1 MVLICNNCS
10 KQYTYKGSFDRHLA
24 NCNPATQTEPPFTQN
39 FTSNSATNLKN
50 ASFSQNSDEGDLDE
64 LNCAFISSK
73 QPKNATNSYDYASS
87 FKSKVEEFLNTHK
100 SSVKISQLN
109 INSIKNK
116 LDEIKFLLAK
126 QLVDILVIN
135 ETRLD
140 HNDDE
145 AEYDVDN
152 YTKIQRNR
160 GFNSGGGIIVYIH
173 AKHKISNIELH
184 AELEIISFNVKF
196 GNEKPTQ
203 IVAAY
208 RPPKPSNENAFIS
221 ALEAKAQTNS
231 ANTIIIGDLN
241 FDQLDRN
248 KSAKLNSFCDSYGF
262 KNAITKGT
270 RYNPIT
276 GHSTLLDCILCLQTN
291 QHSASEV
298 FMYPNSDHSFIVAVL
313 KQPSPPSKP
322 TQITTRC
329 LSKDK
334 INKIKLFINT
344 FFINYNIFLI
354 LNVNENWLAIKQ
366 GINFSVDS
374 IAPLKKMNVKTRKIV
389 PWFDQDLV
397 HLARKRDKQYYIA
410 VNSKTIGDWNLFKI
424 MRQDFSKLFRKK
436 KSQHFNDLT
445 KNAHK
450 KKVWKKIHPYINP
463 NKKSKII
470 PSLFSKH
477 SASSDPTDIA
487 NMFSNYFSTI
497 TDIFTFTELS
507 TCSVFIKKCFKFN
520 CSLMKRLKRSC
531 NGGKFYIKEFSS
543 EEVGNA
549 LKDMRSDSDPGFVGI
564 DAIVFKECSEELK
577 HVLCAL
583 FNKCLSNSE
592 IPDDW
597 KISYTTPVYKG
608 KGSKSDLGNYRP
620 ISVLSPIA
628 KVFESLLASRVCD
641 YFESNGLIHN
651 SQYGF
656 RSKLSCETA
665 LNSMIS
671 GWRKSLNNKEFSVSV
686 FLDLSKAF
694 DTVNHS
700 LLLDKLEYYYFS
712 NSSLSLFKNYLTN
725 RFTITKLNNSFSKKE
740 LTTIGVPQG
749 SILGPLLFI
758 IYINDIGFLNLMST
772 LHLFADDTTISYSH
786 QNIDILIQKLTDDLV
801 IICNWLKNNRLIVNL
816 AKTNAI
822 LFNYSSHN
830 QTKSNSIN
838 LSLGDNK
845 IPFVESTKLLGVV
858 IDNKLKF
865 DLHTIAICKQINS
878 KTHLLARSA
887 YLFPIEF
894 KITLFKMFIQS
905 RLDYC
910 SSLFIH
916 LSDNNDKNRI
926 EKCFNN
932 SLNKLLGIKIHNKS
946 IDQQI
951 SILKPFNI
959 LPLKVRHFERFSIY
973 LFSLFKNNNCKQ
985 ILKMFI
991 KSRSASTRIQFI
1003 LPKTNS
1009 NFVKF
1014 SFITI
1019 STKILNLFLFNQ
1031 LSNSTN
1037 TFKTFLKNNLIKY
1050 YNSSESFW
1058 T

>member
-1 MVLICNNCS
+1 
-10 KQYTYKGSFDRHLA
+10 
-24 NCNPATQTEPPFTQN
+24 
-39 FTSNSATNLKN
+39 
-50 ASFSQNSDEGDLDE
+50 
-64 LNCAFISSK
+64 
-73 QPKNATNSYDYASS
+73 
-87 FKSKVEEFLNTHK
+87 
-100 SSVKISQLN
+100 
-109 INSIKNK
+109 
-116 LDEIKFLLAK
+116 
-126 QLVDILVIN
+126 
-135 ETRLD
+135 
-140 HNDDE
+140 
-145 AEYDVDN
+145 
-152 YTKIQRNR
+152 
-160 GFNSGGGIIVYIH
+160 
-173 AKHKISNIELH
+173 
-184 AELEIISFNVKF
+184 
-196 GNEKPTQ
+196 
-203 IVAAY
+203 
-208 RPPKPSNENAFIS
+208 
-221 ALEAKAQTNS
+221 
-231 ANTIIIGDLN
+231 
-241 FDQLDRN
+241 
-248 KSAKLNSFCDSYGF
+248 
-262 KNAITKGT
+262 
-270 RYNPIT
+270 
-276 GHSTLLDCILCLQTN
+276 
-291 QHSASEV
+291 
-298 FMYPNSDHSFIVAVL
+298 
-313 KQPSPPSKP
+313 
-322 TQITTRC
+322 
-329 LSKDK
+329 
-334 INKIKLFINT
+334 
-344 FFINYNIFLI
+344 
-354 LNVNENWLAIKQ
+354 
-366 GINFSVDS
+366 
-374 IAPLKKMNVKTRKIV
+374 
-389 PWFDQDLV
+389 
-397 HLARKRDKQYYIA
+397 
-410 VNSKTIGDWNLFKI
+410 
-424 MRQDFSKLFRKK
+424 
-436 KSQHFNDLT
+436 
-445 KNAHK
+445 
-450 KKVWKKIHPYINP
+450 
-463 NKKSKII
+463 
-470 PSLFSKH
+470 
-477 SASSDPTDIA
+477 
-487 NMFSNYFSTI
+487 
-497 TDIFTFTELS
+497 
-507 TCSVFIKKCFKFN
+507 
-520 CSLMKRLKRSC
+520 MKRLKRSC

-1009 NFVKF
+1009 NFVNF
-1014 SFITI
+1014 SFIAI

-1037 TFKTFLKNNLIKY
+1037 TFLKNNLIKY
-1050 YNSSESFW
+1050 FNSSESFW